1 MENWPIY
8 LKDLTLDP
16 IHIGWVV
23 SWTDS
28 FKLNFAGIFDW
39 LWFERNRDW
48 SCLGVVRNGRQLP
61 IFGPRHHSPSQLSH
75 FQFHFH
81 TFTLSNWRQLQIF
94 GLHNSSSQLSCF
106 HFDTFTLTLAITANL
121 WTTLSFL
128 KSTLF
133 NISFMNNGYNH
144 SPAGRP
150 DCNYCC

>member
-1 MENWPIY
+1 MRILFSL
-8 LKDLTLDP
+8 LKIP

-75 FQFHFH
+75 FYFHFHTGNNCKSLDHVIIPQVNFHFH
-81 TFTLSNWRQLQIF
+81 TFIFTFTLSYWRQLQIF

-106 HFDTFTLTLAITANL
+106 HFDTSNNCKSLDHAIIPEVNL
-121 WTTLSFL
+121 V
-128 KSTLF
+128 
-133 NISFMNNGYNH
+133 
-144 SPAGRP
+144 
-150 DCNYCC
+150 